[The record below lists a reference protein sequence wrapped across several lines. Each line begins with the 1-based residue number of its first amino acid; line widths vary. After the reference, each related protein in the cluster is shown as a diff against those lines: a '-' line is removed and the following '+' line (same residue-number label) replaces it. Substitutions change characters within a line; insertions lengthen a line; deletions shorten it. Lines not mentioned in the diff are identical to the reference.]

1 MSYKG
6 QKSTCVPAR
15 ILSGINGR
23 LSEKMSNSELKRKFI
38 ILSLIGAF
46 LSILICIFFSFRSG
60 SYEYLKNHKIWMLIE
75 IIGSAVF
82 GIISMGGS
90 VCYDIE
96 SWSLRRATVT
106 HYLTVMVAFLIA
118 DFVLGWFPHS
128 VLLVIIIAMTIIYMV
143 IWFVMYSIGKKNI
156 TEMNADLV
164 KFREKENQ
172 DQKED
177 IYE

>member
-1 MSYKG
+1 MIGK
-6 QKSTCVPAR
+6 VLNP
-15 ILSGINGR
+15 
-23 LSEKMSNSELKRKFI
+23 ELKRKFI

-46 LSILICIFFSFRSG
+46 LSILICIFFSVRSG

-75 IIGSAVF
+75 IVGSAVF

-96 SWSLRRATVT
+96 SWSLIRATIT
-106 HYLTVMVAFLIA
+106 HYVTVMIAFLIA

-128 VLLVIIIAMTIIYMV
+128 VLLVITIAMTIIYII

-156 TEMNADLV
+156 NEMNADLER
-164 KFREKENQ
+164 FREKEIP